1 VKLKFVWIGK
11 TRNAPMKDL
20 IGDYL
25 GRLERFARVEI
36 IELRD
41 QAGVDAGKII
51 EKEGEE
57 IIARVEG
64 DQFIVALDERGRQM
78 SSFELSEFIEKHQIS
93 GTKQITF
100 VIGGHGGLA
109 ESVRRRS
116 DRILSL
122 SSMTLTHEMARVL
135 LIEQLYR
142 AYTILHDLPYQK

>member
-1 VKLKFVWIGK
+1 
-11 TRNAPMKDL
+11 MKEL

-36 IELRD
+36 IEARD
-41 QAGVDAGKII
+41 QAGADARKVI

-57 IIARVEG
+57 IISRVEG

-93 GTKQITF
+93 GTRQITF
-100 VIGGHGGLA
+100 VLGGHGGLA
-109 ESVRRRS
+109 EAVRRRA
-116 DRILSL
+116 DRVLSL
-122 SSMTLTHEMARVL
+122 SNMTLTHEMARIL